1 MAGSNKRKKNNKT
14 TRFNPSEYKEIW
26 LFLTIGMSV
35 FLFCSN
41 LGMCGVVGNYVSGL
55 LFGLFG
61 CTEYI
66 VPLYLLIA
74 IVMGLYAWERQNTKR
89 IILWLGISLIA
100 VSFSFQIAGQT
111 DFVGVKQMF
120 VSGMQEKTGGGLL
133 FGGILKYIY
142 KYIGEVGSVIITT
155 LIYVI
160 AFIQITGFSFIKLF
174 KGFFTITIIRDYD
187 NYEEYDDYNEDSYD
201 YEENIYSIEG
211 EAEKKT
217 PDNSIN
223 KKSYRNRKNISSPN
237 TNNSKNVAD
246 NVSKR
251 INKRRPAF
259 VNYSRGNYVA
269 PPINLLEAKEA
280 ETLQDNK
287 QIEESIRIIEETLLN
302 FDIPAK
308 VVNCIQGATVT
319 LYELQVDPK
328 IKLKKVA
335 DVSDNLMAGLSA
347 RSIRILT
354 PIPGKSTVG
363 IEVPNA
369 TKEMVYLRQ
378 LLESR
383 EFGSGKSSLSVIIG
397 EDIEGR
403 TIIGDIE
410 KMPHMLIAGCS
421 GSGKSVCLNVI
432 LMSILYR
439 SSPDD
444 VRLVIIDPKR
454 VEFTPFFDIP
464 HLLIPVVTDMKKAS
478 GTLEWLVNEM
488 ESRYLEFEKCLV
500 NDIYSYNDYI
510 NENKIMD
517 EEGNLKNKLPQILV
531 VIDEFTDLIMTEKT
545 DIAGYVMR
553 LGQKARAAG
562 IHVIL
567 ATQRPSAK
575 VMPGEI
581 KSNIPTR
588 IALKTASNADSR
600 VILDTIGAEKLLGNG
615 DMLYDDGMSELI
627 RVQGPFVSKN
637 EVKAVTDYIKVN
649 NDPVIYRREVEN
661 EISMMTSGGAEAN
674 DGERDEL
681 FEVVAKYVVT
691 LESISI
697 GGLQRKYRIGFNRA
711 ARLIDQLYEA
721 RIVGPDNGT
730 KPRDVLISEAELN
743 DIL

>member
-1 MAGSNKRKKNNKT
+1 MTSSSKKMKKEQH
-14 TRFNPSEYKEIW
+14 FNPMDYKEIW

-41 LGMCGVVGNYVSGL
+41 LGMCGVVGNYVSAL

-61 CTEYI
+61 YTEYI

-100 VSFSFQIAGQT
+100 VSFSFQIAGKT
-111 DFVGVKQMF
+111 DFVGVKKMF
-120 VSGMQEKTGGGLL
+120 VSGMQERTGGGLL

-160 AFIQITGFSFIKLF
+160 AFIQITGFSFIKLC
-174 KGFFTITIIRDYD
+174 KGFFTITMIRDFD
-187 NYEEYDDYNEDSYD
+187 NYEEYDDYTDDSYD
-201 YEENIYSIEG
+201 YEENIYSIES
-211 EAEKKT
+211 EVEEKT

-223 KKSYRNRKNISSPN
+223 KKWYRNRKNISSS
-237 TNNSKNVAD
+237 NSKKAKNVAA

-251 INKRRPAF
+251 INKRRPEF

-280 ETLQDNK
+280 ETVQDNK
-287 QIEESIRIIEETLLN
+287 QIKESIIIIEETLLN

-308 VVNCIQGATVT
+308 VVNCIQGASVT

-369 TKEMVYLRQ
+369 SKEMVYLRQ

-383 EFGSGKSSLSVIIG
+383 EFSSGKSSLSVIIG

-403 TIIGDIE
+403 TIVGDIE

-439 SSPDD
+439 SSPDE

-627 RVQGPFVSKN
+627 RIQGPFVSKN
-637 EVKAVTDYIKVN
+637 EVKAVTDYIKAN
-649 NDPVIYRREVEN
+649 NDPVIYRQEVEN
-661 EISMMTSGGAEAN
+661 VISMMTSRGTEENG
-674 DGERDEL
+674 GERDEL

-730 KPRDVLISEAELN
+730 KPRDILISEAELD